1 MGKRKNE
8 KKRVPKVK
16 HVNASLPL
24 VSQSIQTLNVMDNCV
39 QTMDVNDAM
48 NSDSIRQS
56 IHSMAS
62 HNEEADTVNISNN
75 ILSASQNNFCDNV
88 LSNLFA
94 NENTSPSKC
103 LEILRSID
111 VQNGDGF
118 DYFKR
123 TNVAKEV
130 LDDIIQQAMD
140 VCDDGKENKS
150 PISIPKIKFEK
161 NMNLQLM
168 VEDLINEQNIK
179 REIIQDEDS

>member
-1 MGKRKNE
+1 MGKRKKE

-16 HVNASLPL
+16 HVNATLPL

-62 HNEEADTVNISNN
+62 HNEETDTVNISNN
-75 ILSASQNNFCDNV
+75 ILSASQNNLC
-88 LSNLFA
+88 A

-123 TNVAKEV
+123 
-130 LDDIIQQAMD
+130 
-140 VCDDGKENKS
+140 
-150 PISIPKIKFEK
+150 
-161 NMNLQLM
+161 
-168 VEDLINEQNIK
+168 
-179 REIIQDEDS
+179 